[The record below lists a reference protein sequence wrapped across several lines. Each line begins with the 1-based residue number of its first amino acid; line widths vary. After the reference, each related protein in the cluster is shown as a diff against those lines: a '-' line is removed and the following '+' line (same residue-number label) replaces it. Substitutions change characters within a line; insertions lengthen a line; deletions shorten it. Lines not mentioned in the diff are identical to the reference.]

1 MTKALIVGA
10 GINGLCTAWALLRA
24 GWQVQIVEDGPIPN
38 PLSASWDYHRIIRPH
53 YAAYPGYGAR
63 IGDAHIAWNTLF
75 TDIGTAPYVECGA
88 LSVSHEKGD
97 WADISAK
104 SLAETG
110 VAHEVLAPEDLE
122 KRFPMIESS
131 NVRFALLSSGGALLA
146 DQIITGLLR
155 WLVARG
161 AELVPQCRVLSVH
174 TEQGAI
180 TTTLGD
186 MQADQLIVAAG
197 IGLPGLFADMV
208 GFTPR
213 RSLVV
218 YADPPPQWQAA
229 WAAGPCWAGIGG
241 NDDCWGIPPIG
252 DIPMKLGLGRL
263 SQVADPHR
271 DRPTSAAD
279 TAEILAG
286 YVGRFKDAEAFR
298 PRFTLANF
306 YLMAPDERFLLQR
319 RDATLVLTADSGH
332 GFKFGALTGLD
343 VVAALKGDE
352 AASMQRVAG
361 Y

>member
-53 YAAYPGYGAR
+53 YAAFPGYGAR
-63 IGDAHIAWNTLF
+63 IGAAHAAWEAVF
-75 TDIGTAPYVECGA
+75 ADIGSAPYVETGA
-88 LSVSHEKGD
+88 ISISHQEGD
-97 WADISAK
+97 PADISAR

-131 NVRFALLSSGGALLA
+131 TARFALLSGGGALLA

-161 AELVPQCRVLSVH
+161 AVLVPQCRVLAVDTARGAIS
-174 TEQGAI
+174 TTQGA
-180 TTTLGD
+180 

-197 IGLPGLFADMV
+197 IGLPALFPDMAA
-208 GFTPR
+208 FTPR

-218 YADPPPQWQAA
+218 YADPPPHWQAA
-229 WAAGPCWAGIGG
+229 WASGPCWTGIGG
-241 NDDCWGIPPIG
+241 DDDCWGIPPIG

-263 SQVADPHR
+263 SRVANPQF

-279 TAEILAG
+279 AAEILAG
-286 YVGRFKDAEAFR
+286 YIGIFKDAETFR

-319 RDATLVLTADSGH
+319 RGETLVLTADSGH

-343 VVAALKGDE
+343 VAAALAGDE
-352 AASMQRVAG
+352 AAIMQQLAG